1 MREVQPVITSQY
13 FFSGRAKR
21 RLSLS
26 LFYGSLRTVLL
37 AVGLSL
43 WLATPA
49 RAGMI
54 VHVGDAQATESGGGY
69 VDVTCD
75 VQGGPYDLM
84 TYMIEL
90 GVSGPTGGLRL
101 TGFGVPANPLSPTMA
116 VQPTPNRPLLPG
128 TVAAG
133 WVNFAPDSVP
143 VTSGAG
149 LMRAYFETDAGSAG
163 EYHVAID
170 AAVLRTNFT
179 NGETDLITDVS
190 YTPGRIDVGVV
201 PEPSAIVL
209 AGTMGLIVF
218 AAGSFRRRQRRV

>member
-1 MREVQPVITSQY
+1 MITSLH
-13 FFSGRAKR
+13 FFSGCPKR
-21 RLSLS
+21 RPSRALFFGSLS
-26 LFYGSLRTVLL
+26 TVLL

-69 VDVTCD
+69 VDVTCE

-101 TGFGVPANPLSPTMA
+101 TGFGVPANPVSPAMS

-128 TVAAG
+128 NIAAG
-133 WVNFAPDSVP
+133 LVNFAPGSVP
-143 VTSGAG
+143 LPNGAG
-149 LMRAYFETDAGSAG
+149 LMRVYFETDPGSAG
-163 EYHVAID
+163 QYQVAID
-170 AAVLRTNFT
+170 ASLLRTNFT
-179 NGETDLITDVS
+179 DGATDLITDVS